1 MSSIPSSFFLHN
13 HLGSELIH
21 KNESGFPMLE
31 DEEVNKQWIEYIAPL
46 FFSYIFLVFIYFH
59 STKVAQ
65 VALLSSTATFS
76 KLLRNATEHT

>member
-1 MSSIPSSFFLHN
+1 
-13 HLGSELIH
+13 
-21 KNESGFPMLE
+21 MLE

-59 STKVAQ
+59 STKNI
-65 VALLSSTATFS
+65 SSTATFS